1 MPIHR
6 SARPTR
12 VPLAALLALPL
23 LLAACTGTEETSA
36 PLRLVLLTDGG
47 SVLRAVTPSGGSGSA
62 VTVTEDARESVTGG
76 VNVTTP
82 TGGQRVTLTRAAG
95 TESRAADL
103 SDPRAYPDP
112 ADTPR
117 CTVRAA
123 QNAARDRLLI
133 LSDCGGVQNLAMYQ
147 NAALQWTAALPTALQ
162 PAPGSDTPPTR
173 VAVQGDLG
181 VVARARLGGGSEVL
195 RAAPASTGDTVAEVS
210 PPVAAPAIRDL
221 ANYGGQLIAATD
233 SGIQKLASSGV
244 PDSTTTFSAFGN
256 VRYDRLWSGTGSQ
269 NLLAAWRDNAL
280 SGAFS
285 EPLRL
290 WNGQSA
296 AAATIENVTDLRD
309 LTIAPD
315 GYLYALSAG
324 SLRRH
329 DTLPGLQ
336 SGNWRSATLPTA
348 INDARSVT
356 WVVPTP

>member
-1 MPIHR
+1 M
-6 SARPTR
+6 
-12 VPLAALLALPL
+12 
-23 LLAACTGTEETSA
+23 
-36 PLRLVLLTDGG
+36 
-47 SVLRAVTPSGGSGSA
+47 
-62 VTVTEDARESVTGG
+62 
-76 VNVTTP
+76 
-82 TGGQRVTLTRAAG
+82 
-95 TESRAADL
+95 
-103 SDPRAYPDP
+103 
-112 ADTPR
+112 
-117 CTVRAA
+117 
-123 QNAARDRLLI
+123 
-133 LSDCGGVQNLAMYQ
+133 
-147 NAALQWTAALPTALQ
+147 
-162 PAPGSDTPPTR
+162 
-173 VAVQGDLG
+173 
-181 VVARARLGGGSEVL
+181 
-195 RAAPASTGDTVAEVS
+195 AEVS
-210 PPVAAPAIRDL
+210 QPVAAPAIRDL

-336 SGNWRSATLPTA
+336 SGNWRSATLPAA